1 VTYLG
6 VFTHLYRHRALVEW
20 TDICEARH
28 LPHTPMSRQQSSSRS
43 SSPSAVEDGKDSEDG
58 KTNTKT
64 KSVGDGKAAERG
76 DGGGDD
82 GPSILTVVMS
92 DPVTVRQWTV
102 QGLPTDAFSV
112 DNAVMA
118 FRSRRWPL
126 LIDPQEQGAK
136 WVRSMCQADGLR
148 LTTAMDAHCV
158 RTVTGAIEL
167 GLPVLIDNLT
177 ESAGQGVLAP
187 LEPLFLRS
195 TFKQGG
201 VTCLRISDKVV
212 EFVEETFMMWLVTR
226 LPNPHF
232 LPEVLSKFN
241 VINFMITPEGLTD
254 QLLTALVK
262 AERPSLAETQA
273 TLIVQGAKNAV
284 MLRRCEDQVLHVLA
298 SSTGNIL
305 DDEGAVSA
313 LQSSKA
319 ASDDIAAKQ
328 RAAAETEMLVKAVR
342 AGYLPVAMRGT
353 HLFFVIASLPRLG
366 SSYQFSLE
374 WFIALFTKAIHSTKD
389 KPREEDGGEED
400 DIDISA
406 VVAAAVASSDPFG
419 VGRGDGDLDDK
430 KMKKQGGKEKDGEAE
445 VDPLT
450 FAKRLGV
457 IRNGILHALYHSV
470 SRALSHRHRLVFT
483 FIVASTLGRHEGF
496 ISSSEWSSFVEGPRD
511 TTDAPS
517 SAGARDGGKVEG
529 DVGSGASTGNGGGS
543 DALVAMVV
551 AARWLEGL
559 PGGTF
564 DGLCRSIVNDAEGWT
579 RWIACVEQGGA
590 FRDTAPPFMPLTDF
604 QQLQLVRALCPR
616 GLVAAMRGF
625 AERMVGELVQADTNG
640 GEGGEMKGGG
650 GSADKEAKA
659 ESDDEFAL
667 AELAG
672 AENAGVGNAGVENVG
687 DVAAVGRSFLDM
699 PTLQLTPLL
708 EESTPASP
716 LIFVL
721 ANGAEPTAMLSS
733 FATSMASAWIE
744 TTGECCA
751 EWQRGSGGGWEGG
764 GGGGSTIWGAGSY
777 CTIQI

>member
-1 VTYLG
+1 
-6 VFTHLYRHRALVEW
+6 
-20 TDICEARH
+20 
-28 LPHTPMSRQQSSSRS
+28 MSRERPSSRS
-43 SSPSAVEDGKDSEDG
+43 SSPSAVEDGTKNGTSKDGNEDGEGG
-58 KTNTKT
+58 KTNAKT
-64 KSVGDGKAAERG
+64 KSVGDGKAAESG

-82 GPSILTVVMS
+82 GPSILTMVMS

-112 DNAVMA
+112 DNAIMA

-148 LTTAMDAHCV
+148 LTTATDAHCV

-328 RAAAETEMLVKAVR
+328 RAAAETEVLVKAVR
-342 AGYLPVAMRGT
+342 TGYLPVAMRGT

-389 KPREEDGGEED
+389 KPREEDDGEED

-430 KMKKQGGKEKDGEAE
+430 KIKNTDGKQGGKEEDGEAE

-496 ISSSEWSSFVEGPRD
+496 ISSSEWSAFVEGPRD

-517 SAGARDGGKVEG
+517 SAGARDGGKVGGE
-529 DVGSGASTGNGGGS
+529 VGSGASTGNGGGS
-543 DALVAMVV
+543 DALAAMLV

-564 DGLCRSIVNDAEGWT
+564 DGLCRSIVNDAEGWA

-590 FRDTAPPFMPLTDF
+590 FGDTAPPFMSLTDF

-625 AERMVGELVQADTNG
+625 AERVVGVLVQADTNG
-640 GEGGEMKGGG
+640 GGGGETKDRGG
-650 GSADKEAKA
+650 AAEKEAKA
-659 ESDDEFAL
+659 ESDDDDFAL

-672 AENAGVGNAGVENVG
+672 AGNAGMGNAGVGNVR

-744 TTGECCA
+744 TTGACCA
-751 EWQRGSGGGWEGG
+751 GWQRGLEGG
-764 GGGGSTIWGAGSY
+764 GVNDMGGGVVLYDSNLALCVYRCWGQGSFLR
-777 CTIQI
+777 CL